1 MIQINKKGRNDNSFY
16 LCSGKIRADER
27 RKFDFVKKIR
37 LKTKVTKLRPIIE
50 GEVESVGVSCRP
62 IAFVRRD
69 RCMVSLNFV
78 PLSGFFED
86 RPFATTHRPSPVPGL
101 VQFLNGRL
109 CRFFRS
115 ARLVDRPG
123 AYQNFK
129 PISQPIVPPRNWI
142 SSLSSNPFVS
152 IVKELSFLSLFCFF
166 GTLSSS
172 WKNKDKGR
180 REERG
185 REYLLEKLF

>member
-1 MIQINKKGRNDNSFY
+1 MKRQFFLSLFGKNSHGRKKEIRLCEENSFENE
-16 LCSGKIRADER
+16 GNEVTANNR
-27 RKFDFVKKIR
+27 RGSRK
-37 LKTKVTKLRPIIE
+37 
-50 GEVESVGVSCRP
+50 CRRVVP
-62 IAFVRRD
+62 PDCLRRD